1 MTEIAEGGESL
12 VEPAAAEI
20 DGDITPDAYD
30 ACPLNIED
38 EIEAC
43 RAAGLTVLVTDV
55 TEGDIEGV
63 DGTTTGGESSVM
75 IGLGTAAFS
84 VTDDEEEER
93 IGARNKGIL
102 LGSIL
107 LNSCTINI
115 RGVLSAKHVLRSTTE
130 LKNLN

>member
-1 MTEIAEGGESL
+1 MTDIAKGGESL

-38 EIEAC
+38 EIDAC

-84 VTDDEEEER
+84 VTDEEEEEER

-107 LNSCTINI
+107 LSFLFLHN
-115 RGVLSAKHVLRSTTE
+115 
-130 LKNLN
+130 